1 MPVRAPILSDVKR
14 GILGGTFDPPHLAH
28 LIAGEAAYRQLGLDT
43 VSFVPA
49 GLPWQKADTGVS
61 SAADRL
67 EMTRLSV
74 EHIPYFTADD
84 IEIERGGSSYTID
97 TVEAFAQDELVL
109 ILGADAALGLRS
121 WDRWQDILDH
131 VELAVA
137 PRPGVG
143 RHEVEHAVPQEI
155 HWLDMAPLDMSATDI
170 RERAR
175 KGLSIRFYVRESVWQ
190 YTRENHVY
198 G

>member
-1 MPVRAPILSDVKR
+1 MKR
-14 GILGGTFDPPHLAH
+14 GIFGGTFDPPHLAH
-28 LIAGEAAYRQLGLDT
+28 LIAGEAAYRQLELDL
-43 VSFVPA
+43 VSYVPA

-61 SAADRL
+61 SAEHRL

-84 IEIERGGSSYTID
+84 IEIRRGGASFTID
-97 TVEAFAQDELVL
+97 TVEAFSDDDLVL
-109 ILGADAALGLRS
+109 IVGADAALGIRS
-121 WDRWQDILDH
+121 WDRWPDLLDQ

-143 RHEVEHAVPQEI
+143 RHEVEHAVPKPVR
-155 HWLDMAPLDMSATDI
+155 WLDMAPLDMSATDV

-190 YTRENHVY
+190 YTRERHIY